1 MSDRPDASGDPAQ
14 DKPARDKPA
23 RDNTSEG
30 GAEDLARR
38 AAAGFHRT
46 EDGQVDV
53 LRTVGGVRGLVEA
66 IVPGVVFLGVF
77 TVTQALNPSLVA
89 AVAVAAAFT
98 VARLAQR
105 TPLTQAL
112 AGLAGVVVC
121 AFVARTTGEAKDYY
135 VPGFYTNAAYGA
147 AMLLSIAARWPFMGL
162 VFGFIRGEG
171 THWREDRR
179 RQRAYA
185 AATWAIVAVFALR
198 LAVQLPLYFADQVQ
212 ALGAARL
219 VMGLPLYAMGLWL
232 AWLISRHVAGST
244 EEPQGG

>member
-1 MSDRPDASGDPAQ
+1 MSDQSDQSGDQ
-14 DKPARDKPA
+14 GR
-23 RDNTSEG
+23 G
-30 GAEDLARR
+30 GADDLARR

-77 TVTQALNPSLVA
+77 TATQALNPSLVA
-89 AVAVAAAFT
+89 AVAVAAAFS

-147 AMLLSIAARWPFMGL
+147 AMLLSIAVRWPFMGL
-162 VFGFIRGEG
+162 VFGFVRGEG
-171 THWREDRR
+171 TQWRGDRR

-185 AATWAIVAVFALR
+185 AATWVIVAVFALR

-232 AWLISRHVAGST
+232 AWLISRHVAGT
-244 EEPQGG
+244 AEEPQGS

>member
-1 MSDRPDASGDPAQ
+1 MSDQSDASGDPAQ
-14 DKPARDKPA
+14 S
-23 RDNTSEG
+23 NTPHG

-38 AAAGFHRT
+38 AAAGLHRT

-77 TVTQALNPSLVA
+77 TATQALNPSLVA
-89 AVAVAAAFT
+89 AVAVAAVFS

-147 AMLLSIAARWPFMGL
+147 AMLLSIAVRWPFMGL
-162 VFGFIRGEG
+162 VFGFVRGEG
-171 THWREDRR
+171 THWRGDRR

-185 AATWAIVAVFALR
+185 VATWVIVAVFALR

-232 AWLISRHVAGST
+232 AWLISRHVAGT
-244 EEPQGG
+244 AKEPQGD

>member
-1 MSDRPDASGDPAQ
+1 MGRNNSAH
-14 DKPARDKPA
+14 
-23 RDNTSEG
+23 DNAVHDNAGHGTADE
-30 GAEDLARR
+30 LARR

-53 LRTVGGVRGLVEA
+53 LGTVGGVRGLVEA
-66 IVPGVVFLGVF
+66 IVPGVVFLSVF
-77 TVTQALNPSLVA
+77 TATQALNPSLVA
-89 AVAVAAAFT
+89 AVAVAVVFT

-171 THWREDRR
+171 TQWRADRR

-185 AATWAIVAVFALR
+185 IATGAIIAVFALR

-232 AWLISRHVAGST
+232 AWSLSRPVAGTT
-244 EEPQGG
+244 EGSRAGRAGR